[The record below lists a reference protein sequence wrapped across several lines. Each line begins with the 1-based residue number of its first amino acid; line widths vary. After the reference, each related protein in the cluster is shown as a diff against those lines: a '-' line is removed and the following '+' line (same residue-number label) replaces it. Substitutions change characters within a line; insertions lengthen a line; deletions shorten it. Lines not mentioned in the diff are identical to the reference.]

1 MPVQKR
7 HIDAL
12 LHAKR
17 MHAMA
22 WTDHHL
28 AIEALPEQQAPQTR
42 RQAGRYMHPHQL
54 PSIEYAIHK
63 DAEPDTW
70 LQAR

>member
-12 LHAKR
+12 PHAKR

-22 WTDHHL
+22 WADHHL
-28 AIEALPEQQAPQTR
+28 AIEALPEQQAPQAR
-42 RQAGRYMHPHQL
+42 RQTGCYMHLNQL

-63 DAEPDTW
+63 DTEPDTW